1 MDRKKDSKRTN
12 ERFIPS
18 RIFHSSFFYH
28 FLSVSY
34 QFDIRF
40 LSFCNPSFSY
50 ILSRFSAL
58 MSIPTRKKKRKQN
71 STEGLAPKKKNSKNV
86 NMLRI
91 FCLESALKS
100 SIIRIRDP
108 AFYKPFLLLNLMLS
122 IGKYFPTF

>member
-58 MSIPTRKKKRKQN
+58 MSIPTRKKIRKQN
-71 STEGLAPKKKNSKNV
+71 STEGLAPKKKLKKCKYGT
-86 NMLRI
+86 I
-91 FCLESALKS
+91 FLFRECIEEQHHSHKGSSLLQALS
-100 SIIRIRDP
+100 STQP
-108 AFYKPFLLLNLMLS
+108 HAQYW
-122 IGKYFPTF
+122 